1 MNVRNCIRCGKIFQ
15 YSNVGKPICPN
26 CRKDLEEKFKDV
38 RTFIKRNPN
47 VSIAEVAESTETEVK
62 QIKEWIREERLTFSK
77 DSAIGIDCEVCG
89 KTIKT
94 GRFCDECKKTVTND
108 LQNAYDRSKP
118 KLEENPFAQKKKDT
132 RMRFLNKDE

>member
-1 MNVRNCIRCGKIFQ
+1 MNVRNCLRCGRIFQ
-15 YSNVGKPICPN
+15 YTNVGKPICPN
-26 CRKDLEEKFKDV
+26 CRKDLEVKFKDV
-38 RTFIKRNPN
+38 RTFIKRNPMC
-47 VSIAEVAESTETEVK
+47 SIAEVAESTETDVK

-77 DSAIGIDCEVCG
+77 DSAIGIDCENCG

-108 LQNAYDRSKP
+108 LKNAYDRKP
-118 KLEENPFAQKKKDT
+118 KIEENPFTKKKEST